1 MKFRVKKMK
10 QMTLD
15 KIMKTQT
22 QRVVPENFVLQWKDG
37 VPYVTLQRTT
47 ARKYFSTR
55 MVHDE

>member
-1 MKFRVKKMK
+1 MK